1 MRAIAVDAMGSDTAP
16 LPEIEGAIQAVKAH
30 HAEVILVGP
39 QDVLRRELAQR
50 GAAGLKIEIVNASEV
65 VTMEDEAAKAFRRK
79 RDSSIRVAGRLVR
92 DGKADGLIS
101 AGNTGAVMT
110 TAKILLGTLEGV
122 DRPAL
127 AQVFPS
133 SQKGKA
139 TVLLDVGANVDC
151 KPLHLEQ
158 FAVMGEIYY
167 RMIFGVEKPRVG
179 LLSNGSEPHK
189 GNEVTREVLARL
201 NSMNLNF
208 AGNVEGRDLFNGRVE
223 VIVADGFI
231 GNVALKISEGLVD
244 TVSSLL
250 KEALSST
257 FSSKMGY
264 LLSRKAFE
272 RMKKRLDYS
281 EYGGAP
287 LLGVKGVCFICHGGS
302 NANAIKNAIRVAAEF
317 SEGRVNEKI
326 ERELALASLSRN

>member
-16 LPEIEGAIQAVKAH
+16 LPEIEGAIQAAQAGQ
-30 HAEVILVGP
+30 AEVLLVGP
-39 QDVLRRELAQR
+39 QDLLHRELTKR
-50 GAAGLKIEIVNASEV
+50 GAKDLKIEVVHASEA

-79 RDSSIRVAGRLVR
+79 RDSSIRVAARLVR

-133 SQKGKA
+133 SQNGKA
-139 TVLLDVGANVDC
+139 SVLLDVGANVDC

-167 RMIFGVEKPRVG
+167 RVIFGADKPRVG
-179 LLSNGSEPHK
+179 LLSNGSESHK
-189 GNEVTREVLARL
+189 GNEVTREALGRL
-201 NSMNLNF
+201 NELNLNF
-208 AGNVEGRDLFNGRVE
+208 VGNVEGRDLFNGRVD
-223 VIVADGFI
+223 VIVTDGFI
-231 GNVALKISEGLVD
+231 GNVALKISEGIVD
-244 TVSSLL
+244 TFSILL

-257 FSSKMGY
+257 LSSRLGY
-264 LLSRKAFE
+264 LLSRRAFD

-287 LLGVKGVCFICHGGS
+287 LLGVKGVCIICHGGS

-326 ERELALASLSRN
+326 ERELALASLSKN